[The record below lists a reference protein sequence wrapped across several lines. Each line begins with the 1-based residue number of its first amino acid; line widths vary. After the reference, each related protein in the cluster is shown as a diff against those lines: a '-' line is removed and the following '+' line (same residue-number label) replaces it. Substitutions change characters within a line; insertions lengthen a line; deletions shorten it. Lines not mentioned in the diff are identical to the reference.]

1 MAKSTIYLVTNLI
14 SGTKYVGFTSKLL
27 QERIKTHKQ
36 ILNSGLKSKF
46 YEAIKSYDVKGV
58 L

>member
-27 QERIKTHKQ
+27 QERIKTHKRS
-36 ILNSGLKSKF
+36 LNSGLKSN
-46 YEAIKSYDVKGV
+46 VKGV

>member
-36 ILNSGLKSKF
+36 ILNSGSDWN
-46 YEAIKSYDVKGV
+46 YNVKGV